1 MNSQFQKLNPY
12 SVSIA
17 FSLESLQTALRCEH
31 SYRSHSTEE
40 EIEVRGSQVTWPRWK
55 ELVIDGADIHAQHP
69 FIQGPELQLETIV
82 SQRVLRIAPWVRKQG
97 HVTSLDPSPRP
108 AFSGTV

>member
-1 MNSQFQKLNPY
+1 MNSQSFQKLNPY
-12 SVSIA
+12 SVSSA

-69 FIQGPELQLETIV
+69 FIPGPRTAT
-82 SQRVLRIAPWVRKQG
+82 RN
-97 HVTSLDPSPRP
+97 HC
-108 AFSGTV
+108 FSKGVA

>member
-1 MNSQFQKLNPY
+1 MNSQFPETEPH

-17 FSLESLQTALRCEH
+17 FFESLQTALRCEH

-69 FIQGPELQLETIV
+69 FIPGPELQLETIV
-82 SQRVLRIAPWVRKQG
+82 SQRVLHSALGEKTGTCDQP
-97 HVTSLDPSPRP
+97 DPSPRP
-108 AFSGTV
+108 RFLRTV